1 MNKND
6 KTSATRERPRKWP
19 SSMNLA
25 CAPANHSVKIAGFV
39 VSVVKYLLTYFKTL
53 TRIQQVCCVQFLSS
67 FQTPKKHP
75 GIVEVR

>member
-53 TRIQQVCCVQFLSS
+53 TRIQQVCVVYS
-67 FQTPKKHP
+67 FYQVSRPLK
-75 GIVEVR
+75 GIQE